1 VGAVCRALRYAVRLI
16 GKIVDKM
23 SKAILLLLIGVA
35 ALAGDLEKARD
46 TQDRA
51 TLDRLTA
58 QASAEAQKKPA
69 DAAAQYRL
77 ALAES
82 YIAEVA
88 IEQRDKNQAH
98 TAAEAGIEAAKR
110 AVALKADAAEY
121 HRLYGT
127 LCGQAVSANM
137 LQGLKYGHCAQ
148 DEVNKAIQ
156 LDPKSAMN
164 YIGHG
169 VGNYYLPPQLG
180 GGIELAIKDFEKA
193 AELDPQSSEAHLWL
207 GLALRKANRNADARK
222 EFQKSLD
229 LNPARVWTRQQ
240 LDKTP
245 AQ

>member
-1 VGAVCRALRYAVRLI
+1 MLI
-16 GKIVDKM
+16 I
-23 SKAILLLLIGVA
+23 AGV
-35 ALAGDLEKARD
+35 ALAGDFEKARD
-46 TQDRA
+46 AQDRA
-51 TLDRLTA
+51 TLERLAA
-58 QASAEAQKKPA
+58 QASAEAQKKPN
-69 DAAAQYRL
+69 DPTAQYKL

-88 IEQRDKNQAH
+88 IEQRDKGQAH
-98 TAAEAGIEAAKR
+98 SAAEAGIEAAKKT
-110 AVALKADAAEY
+110 VALKGDVAEY

-127 LCGQAVSANM
+127 LCGQAVSANL

-148 DEVNKAIQ
+148 DEVNKALQ

-169 VGNYYLPPQLG
+169 VGNYYLPAQFG
-180 GGIELAIKDFEKA
+180 GGTEPAIKDFQKA
-193 AELDPQSSEAHLWL
+193 AELDPQSAEAHLWL
-207 GLALRKANRNADARK
+207 GLALRKANRNAEARK

-240 LDKTP
+240 LEKTP